1 MKRAMIV
8 LSMALPLLAAVPAG
22 ATDLLQAWQAAQTH
36 DPEYAAAQAAFEAGG
51 TRRDQAS
58 ALWRPSV
65 ALTAGVGRMSSDTS
79 TSGAQFSA
87 PGFGQS
93 NGVAFDTS
101 IRDGNMERYA
111 LTAKQ
116 PLINRELLAQSRQ
129 LSFSAEMAEAEWQN
143 ARQQLM
149 LRVAQRYFDVLV
161 ASETLR
167 LLRQQQTAVEHA
179 LDEAKDRYKIGSA
192 PVVDT
197 YEAAASA
204 ENIKAQVMAAET
216 DLQLKQVAFADL
228 CGNEPAELARLKSTA
243 DVFPGALP
251 PLANWLTEAS
261 LHNPALL
268 IQEKSQGVARE
279 EAAKHSALGAPTLD
293 LVAQVGHDR
302 LSGSGDFGSA
312 ENSASER
319 MIGVQLTIPIFTG
332 GYRSAKH
339 AEALHLVDKAR
350 SEGELLRQ
358 QIALQ
363 TRAAWL
369 GITVGASRIT
379 ALEQGHKASQ
389 SRLDATS
396 LGRSVG
402 DRTTLDLLNAENAAT
417 AAELSLL
424 QARVAVALDRL
435 RLAAA
440 AGSLNEDALRAINN
454 LLQHEASH

>member
-1 MKRAMIV
+1 MKRASIFFS
-8 LSMALPLLAAVPAG
+8 LALAATAPAS
-22 ATDLLQAWQAAQTH
+22 ATDLLQAWQAAQSH
-36 DPEYAAAQAAFEAGG
+36 DPEYAAAQAAFEAGS

-65 ALTAGVGRMSSDTS
+65 ALSAGIGRMSDDTS

-87 PGFGQS
+87 PGFAQS

-101 IRDGNMERYA
+101 IHDGNMTRYA

-129 LSFSAEMAEAEWQN
+129 LSLGAEMADAEWQN

-161 ASETLR
+161 AAETLR
-167 LLRQQQTAVEHA
+167 LLQQQQTAVDHA
-179 LDEAKDRYKIGSA
+179 LAEAKDRFKIGSS

-204 ENIKAQVMAAET
+204 EGVKAQVMAAQT
-216 DLQLKQVAFADL
+216 DLQLKQIAFTDLTGSAPEQLATLESSADL
-228 CGNEPAELARLKSTA
+228 APRALA
-243 DVFPGALP
+243 
-251 PLANWLTEAS
+251 PLADWLSEAA

-279 EAAKHSALGAPTLD
+279 EVAKHGALSAPTLD
-293 LVAQVGHDR
+293 LIAQMGHDR

-339 AEALHLVDKAR
+339 EEALHLVDKAR
-350 SEGELLRQ
+350 SDGELLRQ

-369 GITVGASRIT
+369 GITVGAGRIA
-379 ALEQGHKASQ
+379 ALEQAHKATQ
-389 SRLDATS
+389 SRLDATR
-396 LGRSVG
+396 LGLSVG
-402 DRTTLDLLNAENAAT
+402 DRTTLDLLNAGNAAT

-424 QARVAVALDRL
+424 QARIALVQDRL

-440 AGSLNEDALRAINN
+440 TGSLDEEHLRAIDN
-454 LLQHEASH
+454 LLQHEEAH